1 MKKLLWIK
9 DSEEFWKVFSEEREA
24 RREQLR
30 KLPFAK
36 KIEIVAKM
44 RAAQLKERKPRC
56 PSL

>member
-24 RREQLR
+24 RRKRLQ

-36 KIEIVAKM
+36 KIEIVEKM
-44 RAAQLKERKPRC
+44 RAAQLKREN
-56 PSL
+56 